1 MAIGSALDWRGREA
15 LILAPYAAH
24 GERSAGRR
32 YPESEHAFRSPYQR
46 DRDRI
51 VHTKAFRRLEYKTQV
66 FVNYEGDHYRT
77 RLTHTIE
84 VSLISRTL
92 CRALGLNEDLAEA
105 IALAHD
111 LGHPPFGHAGEE
123 VLDDCLRA
131 HGGFEHNAQ
140 SLRIVDL
147 LEVRYPTFPG
157 LNLTSEVRE
166 GLRKHDW
173 FGPNGLRATLEA
185 QLTDLADAIAY
196 DAHDVDDG
204 LRSRLLRWDD
214 LRDLRIWRRLAPSNP
229 APALPDAAIDPGATD
244 DIDPTSHASHHQ
256 RIRALIDY
264 LVTDL
269 LEQTRGNLEARRIE
283 SYASLRAAGL
293 LAEYSPEV
301 VELKGELEAL
311 LRRRLYRH
319 PRVEETRVWAEKAI
333 RDLFRA
339 FVESPGL
346 LPEGTRRRLD
356 EVPLERVV
364 GDYIAGMTDRFA
376 VREHNR
382 VFPNDETGSFL
393 ELLVVNPIDSDAQS
407 RLSVALGQLPL
418 PFADE
423 P

>member
-1 MAIGSALDWRGREA
+1 MAIPKALTWRERED
-15 LILAPYAAH
+15 LTLAPYASHA
-24 GERSAGRR
+24 GASALRMHS
-32 YPESEHAFRSPYQR
+32 EAEHAFRSPYQR

-111 LGHPPFGHAGEE
+111 LGHPPFGHAGEA
-123 VLDDCLRA
+123 VLDDCLRG

-147 LEVRYPTFPG
+147 LEVRYAAFPG
-157 LNLTSEVRE
+157 LNLTGEVRE
-166 GLRKHDW
+166 GLAKHGW
-173 FGPNGLRATLEA
+173 FGPSGSGSTLEA
-185 QLTDLADAIAY
+185 QLTDLADPIAY

-214 LRDLRIWRRLAPSNP
+214 LRDLEIWRRLDP
-229 APALPDAAIDPGATD
+229 ANLPAASADDATD
-244 DIDPTSHASHHQ
+244 ATSDVSHHQ
-256 RIRALIDY
+256 RIRGLIDY

-269 LEQTRGNLEARRIE
+269 YEHTRIALNCLRVE
-283 SYASLRAAGL
+283 SYAQLRAEGPVACH
-293 LAEYSPEV
+293 SPEV
-301 VELKGELEAL
+301 AAQKRELEQL
-311 LRRRLYRH
+311 LRQSLYRH

-339 FVESPGL
+339 FVDRPGL
-346 LPEGTRRRLD
+346 LPESTRRRLD
-356 EVPLERVV
+356 DVPLERVV

-382 VFPNDETGSFL
+382 VFPNDRTGSLL
-393 ELLVVNPIDSDAQS
+393 ELLVVNPIDPDAQAQ
-407 RLSVALGQLPL
+407 LNVALGQLPL
-418 PFADE
+418 PFFEGLAS
-423 P
+423 

>member
-1 MAIGSALDWRGREA
+1 MAIRAALTWRDREA
-15 LILAPYAAH
+15 LTLAPYAAH
-24 GERSAGRR
+24 AALSAGRR
-32 YPESEHAFRSPYQR
+32 YAETEHAYRSPYQR

-92 CRALGLNEDLAEA
+92 SRALGLNEDLAEA

-111 LGHPPFGHAGEE
+111 LGHPPFGHAGEA
-123 VLDDCLRA
+123 VLDDCLKG

-147 LEVRYPTFPG
+147 LEVRYPAFPG
-157 LNLTSEVRE
+157 LNLTAETRE
-166 GLRKHDW
+166 GLAKRGW
-173 FGPNGLRATLEA
+173 FGPNGTGATLEA

-214 LRDLRIWRRLAPSNP
+214 LHDLEIWRHLDLADRP
-229 APALPDAAIDPGATD
+229 AASGDDADATSD
-244 DIDPTSHASHHQ
+244 VSHHQ
-256 RIRALIDY
+256 RIRGLIDY
-264 LVTDL
+264 LVSDL
-269 LEQTRGNLEARRIE
+269 YEHTRSVLERRGIE
-283 SYASLRAAGL
+283 SYEGLRAAGPV
-293 LAEYSPEV
+293 AGHTHEV
-301 VELKGELEAL
+301 AAQKRELEL
-311 LRRRLYRH
+311 FLRQNLYRH

-339 FVESPGL
+339 FVERPGL
-346 LPEGTRRRLD
+346 LPEATRRRLD
-356 EVPLERVV
+356 EVPLQRVV

-382 VFPNDETGSFL
+382 VFPSDPTGSLL
-393 ELLVVNPIDSDAQS
+393 ELLVVNPIDPEAQAE
-407 RLSVALGQLPL
+407 LSVALGQLPL
-418 PFADE
+418 PFSDGL
-423 P
+423 PS